1 MITKIEIGLK
11 SGFYDAFSESLLNDI
26 HDLGLADVSRVVAN
40 HVYYLAGDLSASE
53 ISRVSEKLLAD
64 PITQNFVVNAP
75 LAEKAGFD
83 WIVEITYNPGVMDP
97 VEESAKKGIS
107 DLGLNQVK
115 QVKTATIYYI
125 KGKLS
130 TEQKELVVEKI
141 LSNKLIQHVIQPGE
155 EIFADT
161 AAYQFK
167 LIEVDLLDAT
177 ETQLMQLSQEGQLYL
192 NREEMLTIQDYFRK
206 LGRKPTDLEL
216 ETLAQTWSEHC
227 GHKTFRGSIHYQGKV
242 IDNLLKRTIMK
253 VTEELDKSWCV
264 SVFKDNAGVITF
276 DENNNICFKVE
287 THNHPSALEPYGG
300 ANTGLG
306 GVIRDPMGTG
316 LGAKPVMNT
325 DVFCF
330 GPPDYPHEKVPP
342 GTLHPKRV
350 FKGVHAGVRDYG
362 NRMGIPTVNGAIFFD
377 ELYVGNPLV
386 FCGNVGLMPAGM
398 EDKTVVPGDVVI
410 LVGGRTGRDG
420 IHGATFSSAELTT
433 ESEKISSGAVQ
444 IGNPITEKKVL
455 DTLMKARDSGLYR
468 AITDVGGGG
477 LSSAV
482 GELCQETGV
491 RVDLEKVPLKY
502 NGLSYTEIWISE
514 AQERMV
520 IAVPQENIERV
531 LKLFGDEDV
540 EASVIADITSDKKL
554 VLQYYGKTVCEL
566 GMDFLHDGLPRLTRT
581 AEWEA
586 PQLEEPELEEPL
598 NLTADLNRILGS
610 YNVCSKEW
618 VIRQYDHEVQGGSV
632 LKPLQGIENDGP
644 GDASI
649 SRPVLG
655 SEKGVIVSNG
665 FNPKYGL
672 IDPYHMA
679 ASAIDEAIRQ
689 IIAVGGNL
697 DKIALLDNF
706 CWGNTDKPDRLG
718 GLVRAAQACHD
729 IALVYETPFISGKDS
744 LNNEYQVD
752 GESIS
757 IPPTLLISAISVMA
771 DSRKAIS
778 MDVKAAGNLIYL
790 VGDTRAELGG
800 SHYYALHRFTGK
812 RVPQVDALVG
822 KKLMQALSRATA
834 NGLVRSCHDCSE
846 GGLGVAAAE
855 MAFAGGLG
863 ISIDL
868 SKVASTE
875 NIQRNDTLL
884 FSESNS
890 RFVAEV
896 APENQEAFE
905 ETLAGN
911 IFAKIGEVTDDDEF
925 YVTGLLGEVVVRDTI
940 SHLKASWQSTLK
952 TV

>member
-1 MITKIEIGLK
+1 VITRIEIGIRPGY
-11 SGFYDAFSESLLNDI
+11 SDPFSEGLLNDI
-26 HDLGLADVSRVVAN
+26 HDLGLGGVTKVIAN
-40 HVYYLAGDLSASE
+40 HVYYLLGDLSVPE
-53 ISRVSEKLLAD
+53 ISRIANKLFAD
-64 PITQNFVVNAP
+64 PITQNYTINTS
-75 LAEKAGFD
+75 LAQRAGFD
-83 WIVEITYNPGVMDP
+83 WVVEITYNPGVMDP
-97 VEESAKKGIS
+97 VEESAKKGIA
-107 DLGLNQVK
+107 DLGLTAVH
-115 QVKTATIYYI
+115 QVKTATVYYV

-130 TEQKELVVEKI
+130 QIEKNLVVEKT
-141 LSNKLIQHVIQPGE
+141 LSNKLIQHILQPDE
-155 EIFADT
+155 EIFADSG
-161 AAYQFK
+161 AYQFRR
-167 LIEVDLLDAT
+167 IEVDLIDADSG
-177 ETQLMQLSQEGQLYL
+177 QLLALSRQGQLYL
-192 NREEMLTIQDYFRK
+192 NLEEMLTIQAYFRQ

-227 GHKTFRGSIHYQGKV
+227 GHKTFRGRIHYQGEV
-242 IDNLLKRTIMK
+242 IDNLLKHTIMK
-253 VTEELDKSWCV
+253 VTRELDKPWCV

-276 DENNNICFKVE
+276 DENFHICFKVE

-330 GPPDYPHEKVPP
+330 APPDFPRDKVPP
-342 GTLHPKRV
+342 GTLHPRRV

-362 NRMGIPTVNGAIFFD
+362 NRMGIPTVNGAVFFD

-386 FCGNVGLMPAGM
+386 FCGNVGLLPVGM
-398 EDKTVVPGDVVI
+398 EDKEIVPGDVVI

-455 DTLMKARDSGLYR
+455 DTLLKARDLRLYR
-468 AITDVGGGG
+468 GITDVGGGG

-482 GELCQETGV
+482 GELCQNTGV
-491 RVDLEKVPLKY
+491 RVDLEKIPLKY

-520 IAVPQENIERV
+520 IAVPRENIDRV
-531 LKLFGDEDV
+531 LKLFADEDV
-540 EASVIADITSDKKL
+540 EASVIADITSDHKL
-554 VLQYYGKTVCEL
+554 VLQYFGQTVCEL
-566 GMDFLHDGLPRLTRT
+566 EMDFLHDGLPKLTRT
-581 AEWEA
+581 AEWKA
-586 PQLEEPELEEPL
+586 PLFSEPEIEEPL
-598 NLTADLNRILGS
+598 NLTSELNRILAA

-649 SRPVLG
+649 CRPVLG
-655 SEKGVIVSNG
+655 SDKGVIVSNG

-689 IIAVGGNL
+689 IIAVGGSL
-697 DKIALLDNF
+697 EKIALLDNF

-718 GLVRAAQACHD
+718 GLVRAAQACYD
-729 IALVYETPFISGKDS
+729 IARIYETPFISGKDS
-744 LNNEYQVD
+744 LNNEYQVA

-757 IPPTLLISAISVMA
+757 VPPTLLISAISVMENSEQA
-771 DSRKAIS
+771 VS
-778 MDVKAAGNLIYL
+778 MDAKAPGNLIYL

-800 SHYYALHRFTGK
+800 SHYYALHGFSGN
-812 RVPQVDALVG
+812 RVPQVNATVA

-834 NGLVRSCHDCSE
+834 RGLVRACHDCSE

-868 SKVASTE
+868 SKVHSSE
-875 NIQRNDTLL
+875 NIQRNDVLL

-890 RFVAEV
+890 RFLVEV
-896 APENQEAFE
+896 APENQQAFE
-905 ETLAGN
+905 EMLHGN
-911 IFAKIGEVTDDDEF
+911 AFAQIGEVTADDEF
-925 YVTGLLGEVVVRDTI
+925 RATGLLGEVVVLDSI
-940 SHLKASWQSTLK
+940 SHLKASWQNTLK